1 MQNLNEHVNRM
12 KQLFGAQ
19 HGIIKPLVNEQ
30 DNNPLSFATDPNNMD
45 YAGFNKSSEPDD
57 PDAGFGYDIKSRV
70 DPQSYLSSKGYT
82 DNNPDTVEFT
92 GKFVNEMGFEID
104 EKYKYPI
111 DPVFYKEF
119 ENGKYRIQVFTETK
133 PFSHKSEISLFENGQ
148 KIAGES
154 FNHKEVKMFPNDPN
168 SGWNVYVPYEEIF
181 ESIKRMMSK
190 YNL

>member
-1 MQNLNEHVNRM
+1 MQNLNEHIDRM

-30 DNNPLSFATDPNNMD
+30 GLPLADELPFPPTDI
-45 YAGFNKSSEPDD
+45 DD
-57 PDAGFGYDIKSRV
+57 PDAGFGYDMKSTV

-82 DNNPDTVEFT
+82 DNNTDTVEFT
-92 GKFVNEMGFEID
+92 DKIVNEMGFQID
-104 EKYKYPI
+104 EKYKNPI

-119 ENGKYRIQVFTETK
+119 KNGKYRIQVFTETK
-133 PFSHKSEISLFENGQ
+133 PFSHKSEVSLFEDGQ
-148 KIAGES
+148 KIAGEN

-168 SGWNVYVPYEEIF
+168 SGWNVYVPYEEII

-190 YNL
+190 YDLK